1 MSLQTDHSKIK
12 HDINSALSSVMGA
25 VELIND
31 EWEENPELVEKI
43 LPLTKEKLMELHE
56 KLALYYRS
64 K

>member
-1 MSLQTDHSKIK
+1 MSLPTDQSKIK
-12 HDINSALSSVMGA
+12 HDINSTLSSVMGA

-43 LPLTKEKLMELHE
+43 LPLTKEKLIELQE